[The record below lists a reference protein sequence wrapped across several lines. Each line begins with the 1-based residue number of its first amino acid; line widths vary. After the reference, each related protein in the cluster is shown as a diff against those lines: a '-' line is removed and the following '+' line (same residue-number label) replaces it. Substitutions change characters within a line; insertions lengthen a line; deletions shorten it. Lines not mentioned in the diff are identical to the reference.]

1 MEYKEEVK
9 RGRKKN
15 KKYPVYWTD
24 AKVNHLIKLRNNGMS
39 YKQCAE
45 VFGKS
50 RCSIAGI
57 VYRVKHE
64 GECNG

>member
-9 RGRKKN
+9 RGRQ
-15 KKYPVYWTD
+15 KYYWTD
-24 AKVNHLIKLRNNGMS
+24 AKVNQLIKLRNNGMS
-39 YKQCAE
+39 YKECGE